1 MSYNPGDLVGI
12 PFPYSDLKTEKRRPV
27 IVHEDRH
34 GDFVCAAVTSVST
47 PEFAVAITNVSVKGR
62 IVSRSGDDYQLREQ
76 PAAYSAHFA
85 PENALLS
92 DDNTCFWSIS
102 DVI

>member
-1 MSYNPGDLVGI
+1 MVPFIHKTFEVG
-12 PFPYSDLKTEKRRPV
+12 PRQAVVNKANEKL
-27 IVHEDRH
+27 
-34 GDFVCAAVTSVST
+34 GFQ
-47 PEFAVAITNVSVKGR
+47 VKGR
-62 IVSRSGDDYQLREQ
+62 IVSRRGDDYQLREQ

-102 DVI
+102 NVI